1 MAFKGAMVDRA
12 VLKLLEGQRFRSY
25 QAKKN
30 AGLVQLAAKYSD
42 AGIRPQFKDRKLL
55 RGLKY
60 KTIMD
65 DLRAMQRK
73 PYVMLHFS
81 SVKGKIGI
89 NPRSGFKTPIGV
101 YSYILTPG
109 SYKDLEKGTYKE
121 ISDFAVD
128 RAYIHVTRVKKRF
141 RKNILLVNKNGDAT
155 SYGERDFQND
165 LLNLAA
171 MALEGKVIRKKVGLE
186 TLKTP
191 KAMADRMEYLARNAG
206 FNTPVGRIWYLT
218 KVLSKNI
225 VNWSKILRS
234 IGIFGV
240 FDYGSGLIHSNEPY
254 QAVMLRGDMVETVA
268 SDYNPRISRTKAVG
282 LGDMESVRG
291 ELRRIFAALPRQLKS
306 RDLDLVITPDGDGD
320 LNIQLQHDGENVL
333 EARADVSY
341 TTQGD
346 VSVIVSSAG
355 EGEHPYIEDFDSELN
370 IPTGSPRKVLNGLAQ
385 RINKFFQKQ
394 VKWAKKLVSAKANLN
409 VLDSGMMSFREAMVV
424 GKRLTLRD
432 HLRLI
437 NGPHSNYMIG
447 AGQLKSFVLG
457 FSGVNVT
464 VGFKVSDDF
473 KKVTVILGADK
484 STDLDYK
491 VEAMSKTFPLD
502 SKTKLVDAM
511 RYFAYDLIEVL
522 EEFFGVDYS

>member
-1 MAFKGAMVDRA
+1 MALKGAMVERA
-12 VLKLLEGQRFRSY
+12 VLKLLEGQRFRAY
-25 QAKKN
+25 NAPKN
-30 AGLVQLAAKYSD
+30 SGLAQLADKYSD
-42 AGIRPQFKDRKLL
+42 AGIRPQTKDRKLL

-65 DLRAMQRK
+65 DLRGLQRK

-81 SVKGKIGI
+81 SVKGKIGV
-89 NPRSGFKTPIGV
+89 NPRSSFKTPIGV

-141 RKNILLVNKNGDAT
+141 RKNILLVNKSGDAT
-155 SYGERDFQND
+155 SYGERDFQDD
-165 LLNLAA
+165 LLKLAA
-171 MALEGKVIRKKVGLE
+171 MALEGKVIKKKVGE

-191 KAMADRMEYLARNAG
+191 KAMADRMMYLARNAG
-206 FNTPVGRIWYLT
+206 INTPVGRIWYLT

-291 ELRRIFAALPRQLKS
+291 EMQRILAALPRQLKS
-306 RDLDLVITPDGDGD
+306 RDLDLVFDPYGNGD
-320 LNIQLQHDGENVL
+320 LDIQLQHGGESLLATHV
-333 EARADVSY
+333 DVSY
-341 TTQGD
+341 TVQGD
-346 VSVIVSSAG
+346 VSITVSGVGA
-355 EGEHPYIEDFDSELN
+355 GEHPYIEDFDSELN

-394 VKWAKKLVSAKANLN
+394 VKWAKKLVSAKSHLN
-409 VLDSGMMSFREAMVV
+409 VLDSGLMSFRETMVV

-447 AGQLKSFVLG
+447 AGQLKAIVLG
-457 FSGVNVT
+457 FPGVNVT

-473 KKVTVILGADK
+473 KKVTVILRADK
-484 STDLDYK
+484 SADLNEK
-491 VEAMSKTFPLD
+491 VEGMSKTFSLD

-522 EEFFGVDYS
+522 EEFFGVGYS